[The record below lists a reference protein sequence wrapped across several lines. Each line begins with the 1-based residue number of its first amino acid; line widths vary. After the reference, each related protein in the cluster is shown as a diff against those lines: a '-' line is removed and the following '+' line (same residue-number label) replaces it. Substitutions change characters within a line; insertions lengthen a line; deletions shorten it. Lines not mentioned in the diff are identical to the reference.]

1 MKVKLYGIMGVL
13 AHEKVPVWTDRKP
26 NRGEDSYITV
36 DADIPDDLNPFET
49 VDGSIAVELDGI
61 KYLLFEVLED
71 RNGDPAIA
79 WHPYGTVTKKVIPLK

>member
-49 VDGSIAVELDGI
+49 VDG
-61 KYLLFEVLED
+61 
-71 RNGDPAIA
+71 
-79 WHPYGTVTKKVIPLK
+79 